1 MINEHNIEI
10 ADHMSV
16 GEINELIS
24 GYKVTLRLYNR
35 LLFIKELIEGLTIQE
50 AAECVKVDRRTGY
63 NWLKSYNKDGLD
75 GLIPKFGGGKPVKL
89 TDEQFLELY
98 VILTEKN
105 SNYTIE
111 DVRKLIYEKYGV
123 EIFI

>member
-1 MINEHNIEI
+1 M
-10 ADHMSV
+10 
-16 GEINELIS
+16 
-24 GYKVTLRLYNR
+24 
-35 LLFIKELIEGLTIQE
+35 
-50 AAECVKVDRRTGY
+50 
-63 NWLKSYNKDGLD
+63 D

-123 EIFI
+123 EYSYKQVWEITRKKLNLNYSKPSPKSPKRPSNRRKILKKN